1 LHNCFDLLAEQAH
14 MALRDFEPYFPDRPP
29 CWSELLF
36 GGVIGV
42 AFLPNMV
49 ATLSSLSTV
58 IVAFVLTTV
67 ALASEAVED
76 WFYRIG
82 MAGRF
87 LLIAGVF
94 MGVQL
99 VAELAP
105 AGRPLLNDIATGVLL
120 ATLLYFIAFLAR
132 ERTVSGWTATREP
145 AE

>member
-1 LHNCFDLLAEQAH
+1 
-14 MALRDFEPYFPDRPP
+14 MALPDFEPHFPDRPP

-42 AFLPNMV
+42 TLLPEMI
-49 ATLSSLSTV
+49 ATLSSLPMV
-58 IVAFVLTTV
+58 VVAFVLTTI
-67 ALASEAVED
+67 ALASDGVED
-76 WFYRIG
+76 WFHRIG

-105 AGRPLLNDIATGVLL
+105 VGRPFLNDVATGVLL

-132 ERTVSGWTATREP
+132 ERTVSGWTATQEP
-145 AE
+145 VE

>member
-1 LHNCFDLLAEQAH
+1 

-29 CWSELLF
+29 TWVE
-36 GGVIGV
+36 VIGT
-42 AFLPNMV
+42 V
-49 ATLSSLSTV
+49 ATVGFLLPDLVADIDSLTV
-58 IVAFVLTTV
+58 AAAGFVLFLL
-67 ALASEAVED
+67 ALPLKAVED
-76 WFYRIG
+76 WFHWIG

-87 LLIAGVF
+87 LFIAGVF

-105 AGRPLLNDIATGVLL
+105 QLTPLLIDASTGGLL
-120 ATLLYFIAFLAR
+120 AVLLYFTAFLAR